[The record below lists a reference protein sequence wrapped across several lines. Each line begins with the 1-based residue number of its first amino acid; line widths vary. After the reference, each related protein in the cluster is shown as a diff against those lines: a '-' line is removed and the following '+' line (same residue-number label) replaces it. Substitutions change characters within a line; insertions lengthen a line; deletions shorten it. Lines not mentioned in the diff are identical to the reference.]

1 MNEHLLIK
9 SKNECSFTI
18 GAMSPRPRATSD
30 QDILGATH
38 RVVSRLGPNLTLADV
53 ATEAGVSPA
62 TLVQRFGSKRG
73 LLLAFASAGS
83 EDLGGHFARIRAKH
97 RSPLAAV
104 HDVGRCM
111 AAMAETPEMLSNS
124 LAFLQMDLVDPDFH
138 KHALVHSRAMLAGL
152 KGFLDEAVRDG
163 ELQRC
168 DTSRLARA
176 VQALIGGS
184 MLQWAI
190 DRSGKVTDRL
200 NEDLDS
206 LLRPRHC
213 PQRERRRHPRR
224 KVTRA

>member
-1 MNEHLLIK
+1 
-9 SKNECSFTI
+9 
-18 GAMSPRPRATSD
+18 MSPRPRATSD
-30 QDILGATH
+30 QDILTATH

-53 ATEAGVSPA
+53 AAEAGVSPA

-83 EDLGGHFARIRAKH
+83 EDLGDYFAGIRAKH
-97 RSPLAAV
+97 RSPIAAV
-104 HDVGRCM
+104 YEVGRCI

-124 LAFLQMDLVDPDFH
+124 LAFLQMDLVDPEFH
-138 KHALVHSRAMLAGL
+138 QHALVHSRGMQAGIKRL
-152 KGFLDEAVRDG
+152 LDEAVREG
-163 ELQRC
+163 ELHRC

-190 DRSGKVTDRL
+190 ERNGKVTDRL
-200 NEDLDS
+200 SEDLDS

-213 PQRERRRHPRR
+213 PPRERRRHLRR
-224 KVTRA
+224 KVTRV

>member
-1 MNEHLLIK
+1 
-9 SKNECSFTI
+9 
-18 GAMSPRPRATSD
+18 MSPRPRTTSD
-30 QDILGATH
+30 KDILSATH

-53 ATEAGVSPA
+53 ATEAGISPA

-73 LLLAFASAGS
+73 LLLAFASSGS
-83 EDLGGHFARIRAKH
+83 DDLGDHFARIRARH

-104 HDVGRCM
+104 YEVGRCI
-111 AAMAETPEMLSNS
+111 AAMAETPQMLSNS

-138 KHALVHSRAMLAGL
+138 KHALVHSRGMQSGL
-152 KGFLDEAVRDG
+152 KGLLDEAVRQG
-163 ELQRC
+163 ELLRC

-190 DRSGKVTDRL
+190 ERNGKVTDRL
-200 NEDLDS
+200 SEDLDS

-213 PQRERRRHPRR
+213 RPRERRRHPRL